1 MGTDGRPVCSVRF
14 APRACIDLAMIFPE
28 RNPCMQTG
36 RSCMSRPSDGLG
48 IRASMSSG
56 LTWEEDMGTGH
67 AGSGRQTQNHGSVSG
82 RGRPAVGAYLRGG

>member
-1 MGTDGRPVCSVRF
+1 MHADREVMHVK
-14 APRACIDLAMIFPE
+14 
-28 RNPCMQTG
+28 
-36 RSCMSRPSDGLG
+36 PSDGLE
-48 IRASMSSG
+48 IRASMPSG